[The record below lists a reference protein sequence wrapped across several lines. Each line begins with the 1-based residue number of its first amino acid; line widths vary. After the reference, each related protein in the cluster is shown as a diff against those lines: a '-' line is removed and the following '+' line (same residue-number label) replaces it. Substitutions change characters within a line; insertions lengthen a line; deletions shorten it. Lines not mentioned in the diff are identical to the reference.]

1 MRRDSLFSIAP
12 HAPFLP
18 TLVDR
23 VLDGTLLRGWKREGA
38 FWLSDVT
45 IILPTRRSRLALA
58 AEFAKKLGGAVLLP
72 DIRTFGGEHAEEEPF
87 LPPYDTPPSAAAASP
102 LERRLA
108 LSRLVRL
115 FAEKAGSFAT
125 PPSASEVFWLA
136 DSLGTVFDDL
146 TIEGVPASA
155 LRELVPEELA
165 GNWQQVLQ
173 FLEVALT
180 YWPAELA
187 QRGKTDAAAAR
198 NERLARQAEA
208 AIHLYGDRP
217 VIAAGSTG
225 SIPATANLLAAI
237 ADLPRGAV
245 LLPGL
250 DTSFSPEQHDLM
262 VKGEVTES
270 HPQFV
275 LMKLLRRLGAAV
287 SEVTEL
293 AGDHPRTSLVR
304 AALAPAADTPAW
316 AALREGIDVDAALAG
331 VGILAAPNADTEA
344 RAIALAARATL
355 AEGRT
360 VGIIAR
366 DQTLARRIAVEL
378 KRYDVIV
385 DDAAGTPLYQSG
397 AGRLA
402 RQVLAVAASNFGAVD
417 TVALLRNAAVTLG
430 VGRGKVWRA
439 VDDLDRQLRRDRP
452 RAGLDGLTKLGDKEN
467 VHTFL
472 AALGAAL
479 APITA
484 LVAKPQLTAAD
495 LAAALVASLDGLIA
509 DTDTAGQALPG
520 IDEFRRWADEVTSL
534 GPMGAPFP
542 PTFLDSVLEAL
553 LTGVTAAGRP
563 TERDDIAIWGELEA
577 RLQSPDLMILAG
589 VNEDIWPPVADPGP
603 WLSRGMRLGIGLE
616 PPERRQGQAAHD
628 FAMAVGNAG
637 VLIAYAERIGTS
649 PALPSALLQRLD
661 AFIGEPAA
669 EALRERGARWLREAT
684 AIDFAGIPRPAPRPA
699 PNPPAKIRPRRL
711 GVTSIERLMR
721 SPYDIYAE
729 HVLRLRR
736 MEPLG
741 TEPNARERGTMIHEV
756 FENAVAAGLDFESRT
771 ALGQMMD
778 MAREAFAG
786 LDAISERRE
795 IWLKRFER
803 AAQQFLAF
811 ERGRDGDIAQRHAE
825 HRGEWL
831 FPALDGFVLTGK
843 ADRLDIRRDGTLEII
858 DFKTGGI
865 PTPGDMRNF
874 DAPQLLLEA
883 GMANAG
889 IFTEIGPRHT
899 SELTYIKIG
908 LGPAAFQVTPFKL
921 PKGMALMDA
930 VDEIVRRMQRHV
942 DTFLLHD
949 LPMTARVR
957 PRVETGRKSFP
968 GDYDHLARTDE
979 WTLTAGV
986 DDP

>member
-23 VLDGTLLRGWKREGA
+23 VLDGTLLRGWRRDDA
-38 FWLSDVT
+38 FWLADVT

-87 LPPYDTPPSAAAASP
+87 LPPYDMPPSAPAASP

-108 LSRLVRL
+108 LSHLVRL

-155 LRELVPEELA
+155 LRELVPDELA
-165 GNWQQVLQ
+165 GNWQQIVQ

-180 YWPAELA
+180 YWPAELRE
-187 QRGKTDAAAAR
+187 RGKTDAAEAR

-208 AIHLYGDRP
+208 AIHLYDDRP

-237 ADLPRGAV
+237 ADLPRGALV
-245 LLPGL
+245 LPGL
-250 DTSFSPEQHDLM
+250 DTSFSPEQHDAML
-262 VKGEVTES
+262 KGEVS
-270 HPQFV
+270 QGHPQFV
-275 LMKLLRRLGAAV
+275 LMKLLRHLGAAV
-287 SEVTEL
+287 SEVNEL
-293 AGDHPRTSLVR
+293 AHAHPRTTLVR
-304 AALAPAADTPAW
+304 AALAPAAETPDW
-316 AALREGIDVDAALAG
+316 AEKRKAIDVAAAIEGI
-331 VGILAAPNADTEA
+331 GILAAPNADTEA
-344 RAIALAARATL
+344 RAIALAARASL

-366 DQTLARRIAVEL
+366 DQTLARRISVEL
-378 KRYDVIV
+378 KRYGVNV
-385 DDAAGTPLYQSG
+385 DDAAGTPLYQSA

-402 RQVLAVAASNFGAVD
+402 RQILAVAANNFAAVD
-417 TVALLRNAAVTLG
+417 TVALLRNAAITLG
-430 VGRGKVWRA
+430 RERKEVWKCA
-439 VDDLDRQLRRDRP
+439 DDLDWHLRRERP
-452 RAGLDGLTKLGDKEN
+452 KEAGLPGLLGLGKSE
-467 VHTFL
+467 TL
-472 AALGAAL
+472 LELLTALGAAL

-484 LVAKPQLTAAD
+484 LVAKPSLVAAD
-495 LAAALVASLDGLIA
+495 LAAALVASIDSLVGE
-509 DTDTAGQALPG
+509 TDLPG
-520 IDEFRRWADEVTSL
+520 MAEFRRWADEVASL
-534 GPMGAPFP
+534 GPSGTPFP
-542 PTFLDSVLEAL
+542 PQFLDSVLKAL
-553 LTGVTAAGRP
+553 LAGVTAAGRP

-603 WLSRGMRLGIGLE
+603 WLSRGMRLAIGLE

-628 FAMAVGNAG
+628 FAMAVGNAR
-637 VLIAYAERIGTS
+637 VLIAYARRIGTS

-661 AFIGEPAA
+661 AFIGEDAA
-669 EALRERGARWLREAT
+669 QALRQQGARWLAEAQ
-684 AIDFAGIPRPAPRPA
+684 AIDYAGIPKPAPRPA
-699 PNPPAKIRPRRL
+699 PNPEAGARPRRL
-711 GVTSIERLMR
+711 SITEIEPLMR
-721 SPYDIYAE
+721 SPYDIYAK
-729 HVLRLRR
+729 HVLRLRKL
-736 MEPLG
+736 EPLG
-741 TEPNARERGTMIHEV
+741 TEPSARERGTMIHNV
-756 FENAVAAGLDFESRT
+756 FEQAVAAQLDLESRD
-771 ALGQMMD
+771 ALPQMMD
-778 MAREAFAG
+778 MAQQAFAG
-786 LDAISERRE
+786 LDAIKERRE

-803 AAQQFLAF
+803 AALQFLAY
-811 ERGRDGDIAQRHAE
+811 ERGRDDQIAKRHAE
-825 HRGEWL
+825 RKAEWH
-831 FPALDGFVLTGK
+831 FPSLDGFVLVGK
-843 ADRLDIRRDGTLEII
+843 ADRIDVKRDGTLEII
-858 DFKTGGI
+858 DFKTGGV
-865 PTPGDMRNF
+865 PSPGDMRSF

-883 GMANAG
+883 AMANAG
-889 IFTEIGPRHT
+889 TFAEIGPRQT

-908 LGPAAFQVTPFKL
+908 LGPAAFQVTPFRL
-921 PKGMALMDA
+921 PKGMVLMDA
-930 VDEIVRRMQRHV
+930 VDEIVRRLQRHV
-942 DTFLLHD
+942 DAFLLTQT
-949 LPMTARVR
+949 PMIPRVR
-957 PRVETGRKSFP
+957 PRLETGRKSFP

>member
-1 MRRDSLFSIAP
+1 MRRDSLFTIAP
-12 HAPFLP
+12 HAPFLA

-58 AEFAKKLGGAVLLP
+58 AEFANRLGGTVLLP
-72 DIRTFGGEHAEEEPF
+72 DIRTFGGEQAEEEPF
-87 LPPYDTPPSAAAASP
+87 LPPYDMPPSPPAAGL

-108 LSRLVRL
+108 LSLLVRA
-115 FAEKAGSFAT
+115 FAERAGSFAT
-125 PPSASEVFWLA
+125 PPSASEVFWLT

-146 TIEGVPASA
+146 TIEGVSPAA

-165 GNWQQVLQ
+165 GNWQQILE
-173 FLEVALT
+173 FLEVAFT
-180 YWPAELA
+180 YWPRHLA
-187 QRGKTDAAAAR
+187 DIGKTDAAEAR
-198 NERLARQAEA
+198 NDRLARQADA

-225 SIPATANLLAAI
+225 SIPATAKLLAAI

-245 LLPGL
+245 LFPGL
-250 DTSFSPEQHDLM
+250 DTSFTPVQHDLM
-262 VKGEVTES
+262 LKGEATEG

-293 AGDHPRTSLVR
+293 ADDHPRTRLVR
-304 AALAPAADTPAW
+304 AALAPASETPDWARMRETIDVA
-316 AALREGIDVDAALAG
+316 AALEHAA
-331 VGILAAPNADTEA
+331 ILAAPNADTEA

-355 AEGRT
+355 AAGKT

-366 DQTLARRIAVEL
+366 DQTLARRISVEL
-378 KRYDVIV
+378 KRYGVNV
-385 DDAAGTPLYQSG
+385 DDAAGTPLYQSA

-402 RQVLAVAASNFGAVD
+402 RQILAVAASNFAAVD
-417 TVALLRNAAVTLG
+417 TVALLRNAAVSLG
-430 VGRGKVWRA
+430 LGRGDVWRA
-439 VDDLDRQLRRDRP
+439 ADDLDWQLRRKRP
-452 RAGLDGLTKLGDKEN
+452 LAGLEGLHGLSDKEEL
-467 VHTFL
+467 HQLLT
-472 AALGAAL
+472 ALGTAL
-479 APITA
+479 GPVTA
-484 LVAKPQLTAAD
+484 LVAKPSLTATD
-495 LAAALVASLDGLIA
+495 LASALVAAIDGLIGDA
-509 DTDTAGQALPG
+509 ELPG
-520 IDEFRRWADEVTSL
+520 IPEFRRWAEEVAEL
-534 GPMGAPFP
+534 GPVGAPFP
-542 PTFLDSVLEAL
+542 PLFLDSVLDAL
-553 LTGVTAAGRP
+553 LAGVTAAGRP

-628 FAMAVGNAG
+628 FAMAVGNAN
-637 VLIAYAERIGTS
+637 VLIAYALRIGTS
-649 PALPSALLQRLD
+649 PALPSPLVQRLD
-661 AFIGEPAA
+661 AFIGETHARALRQQGAQWLRQA
-669 EALRERGARWLREAT
+669 EA
-684 AIDFAGIPRPAPRPA
+684 IDYAGIPKPAPRPS
-699 PNPPAKIRPRRL
+699 PNPPSKIRPRRL
-711 GVTSIERLMR
+711 SITEIEPLMR
-721 SPYDIYAE
+721 SPYDIYAK

-736 MEPLG
+736 QEPLG
-741 TEPNARERGTMIHEV
+741 TEPSARERGTMIHGV
-756 FENAVAAGLDFESRT
+756 FEKAVSEHLDLESGAALRE
-771 ALGQMMD
+771 MMG
-778 MAREAFAG
+778 MAQQAFAG
-786 LDAISERRE
+786 LDAIKERRD

-803 AAQQFLAF
+803 AAVQFLAY
-811 ERGRDGDIAQRHAE
+811 ERARDGEVTARHAE
-825 HRGEWL
+825 KKGEWR
-831 FPALDGFVLTGK
+831 FPALDGFVLVGK
-843 ADRLDIRRDGTLEII
+843 ADRLDVKRDGTLEII
-858 DFKTGGI
+858 DFKTGGV
-865 PTPGDMRNF
+865 PAPADMRNF

-883 GMANAG
+883 AMANAG
-889 IFTEIGPRHT
+889 VFEDIGARPS

-908 LGPAAFQVTPFKL
+908 LGPAAFQVTPFRL
-921 PKGMALMDA
+921 PKGMAMMDA

-957 PRVETGRKSFP
+957 PRVETGRKSWP

>member
-1 MRRDSLFSIAP
+1 MRRDSLFTIAP
-12 HAPFLP
+12 HAPFLAS
-18 TLVDR
+18 LVDR

-58 AEFAKKLGGAVLLP
+58 AEFAKKLGGTVLLP
-72 DIRTFGGEHAEEEPF
+72 DIRTFGGEQAEEEPF
-87 LPPYDTPPSAAAASP
+87 LPPYDLPPSPPAASP

-108 LSRLVRL
+108 LSRLVRA
-115 FAEKAGSFAT
+115 FAERAGSFAT

-146 TIEGVPASA
+146 TIENVSPVA

-165 GNWQQVLQ
+165 GNWQQILE
-173 FLEVALT
+173 FLDVAFT
-180 YWPAELA
+180 YWPQHLA
-187 QRGKTDAAAAR
+187 AIGKTDAAEAR
-198 NERLARQAEA
+198 NDRLARQADA

-225 SIPATANLLAAI
+225 SIPATAKLLAAI

-250 DTSFSPEQHDLM
+250 DTSFTPVQHDLM
-262 VKGEVTES
+262 LKGEVTEG

-293 AGDHPRTSLVR
+293 VGDHPRTRLVR
-304 AALAPAADTPAW
+304 AALAPASETPDWARMRETIDVS
-316 AALREGIDVDAALAG
+316 AALEDAA
-331 VGILAAPNADTEA
+331 ILAAPNADTEA

-355 AEGRT
+355 AEGKT

-366 DQTLARRIAVEL
+366 DQTLARRISVEL
-378 KRYDVIV
+378 KRYGVNV
-385 DDAAGTPLYQSG
+385 DDAAGTPLYQSA

-402 RQVLAVAASNFGAVD
+402 RQILAVAASNFAAVD
-417 TVALLRNAAVTLG
+417 TVALLRNAAVSLG
-430 VGRGKVWRA
+430 LGRGDVWRA
-439 VDDLDRQLRRDRP
+439 ADDLDWQLRRNRP
-452 RAGLDGLTKLGDKEN
+452 LAGLSGLIGLSDREGLHA
-467 VHTFL
+467 VL
-472 AALGAAL
+472 AALGTAL
-479 APITA
+479 APITT
-484 LVAKPQLTAAD
+484 LVAKPSLSAAD
-495 LAAALVASLDGLIA
+495 LASALVAAMDGLVGDA
-509 DTDTAGQALPG
+509 DLPG
-520 IDEFRRWADEVTSL
+520 LPEFRRWAEEVASL
-534 GPMGAPFP
+534 GPVGTPFP
-542 PTFLDSVLEAL
+542 PLFLDSVLKAL
-553 LTGVTAAGRP
+553 LAGVTAAGLP

-628 FAMAVGNAG
+628 FTMAVGNAR
-637 VLIAYAERIGTS
+637 VLVAYAQRIGTS
-649 PALPSALLQRLD
+649 PALPSPLVQRLD
-661 AFIGEPAA
+661 AFIGEAHAKALRDRGAQWLRQA
-669 EALRERGARWLREAT
+669 EA
-684 AIDFAGIPRPAPRPA
+684 IDHAGIPRPAPRPS
-699 PNPPAKIRPRRL
+699 PNPKAAIRPRRL
-711 GVTSIERLMR
+711 SITEVEPLMR
-721 SPYDIYAE
+721 SPYDIYAK

-736 MEPLG
+736 QEPLG
-741 TEPNARERGTMIHEV
+741 TEPSARERGTMIHGV
-756 FENAVAAGLDFESRT
+756 FEKAVSEHLDLESGAALRE
-771 ALGQMMD
+771 MMG
-778 MAREAFAG
+778 MAQQAFAG
-786 LDAISERRE
+786 LDAIKERRD

-803 AAQQFLAF
+803 AAIQFLAY
-811 ERGRDGDIAQRHAE
+811 ERGRDGEIAGRHAE
-825 HRGEWL
+825 KKGEWV
-831 FPALDGFVLTGK
+831 FPALDGFVLVGK
-843 ADRLDIRRDGTLEII
+843 ADRIDIRRDGTLEII
-858 DFKTGGI
+858 DFKTGGV
-865 PTPGDMRNF
+865 PAPADMRNF

-883 GMANAG
+883 AMANAG
-889 IFTEIGPRHT
+889 IFEEIGPRET
-899 SELTYIKIG
+899 AELTYIKIG
-908 LGPAAFQVTPFKL
+908 LGPAAFQVTPFRL

-949 LPMTARVR
+949 VPMTARVR
-957 PRVETGRKSFP
+957 PRVETGRKSYP

>member
-1 MRRDSLFSIAP
+1 MRRDSLFTIAP

-23 VLDGTLLRGWKREGA
+23 VLDGTLLRGWQREGA

-58 AEFAKKLGGAVLLP
+58 AEFAKKLGGTVLLP

-87 LPPYDTPPSAAAASP
+87 LPPYDLPPSAPAASP

-108 LSRLVRL
+108 LSRLVRA
-115 FAEKAGSFAT
+115 FAEQAGSFAT

-165 GNWQQVLQ
+165 GNWQQILQ

-180 YWPAELA
+180 YWPQHLESV
-187 QRGKTDAAAAR
+187 GKTDLAQAR
-198 NERLARQAEA
+198 NERLARQADA

-225 SIPATANLLAAI
+225 SIPATAKLLAAI

-245 LLPGL
+245 VLPGL
-250 DTSFSPEQHDLM
+250 DTSFSPQQHDLM
-262 VKGEVTES
+262 LKGEAAES

-287 SEVTEL
+287 ADVSEL
-293 AGDHPRTSLVR
+293 AGDNPRTRLVR
-304 AALAPAADTPAW
+304 AALAPAAETPDWARQRESIDIDTALDG
-316 AALREGIDVDAALAG
+316 AA
-331 VGILAAPNADTEA
+331 ILAAPNADTEA

-355 AEGRT
+355 AEGKT

-366 DQTLARRIAVEL
+366 DQTLARRISVEL
-378 KRYDVIV
+378 KRYGVNV
-385 DDAAGTPLYQSG
+385 DDAAGTPLYQSA

-402 RQVLAVAASNFGAVD
+402 RQVLAVAASNFAAVD
-417 TVALLRNAAVTLG
+417 TVALLRNAAVNLG
-430 VGRGKVWRA
+430 LDRFEVRKRA
-439 VDDLDRQLRRDRP
+439 DDLDWHLRRDRP
-452 RAGLDGLTKLGDKEN
+452 KEAGLKGLKEFTKSEPLIEL
-467 VHTFL
+467 L
-472 AALGAAL
+472 AALGTAL
-479 APITA
+479 APITT
-484 LVAKPQLTAAD
+484 LVAKPSVAAAD
-495 LAAALVASLDGLIA
+495 LAAALVAAIDGLVG
-509 DTDTAGQALPG
+509 DTDLPG
-520 IDEFRRWADEVTSL
+520 LPEFRRWAEEAASL
-534 GPMGAPFP
+534 GPVGTPFP
-542 PTFLDSVLEAL
+542 PQFLDSVLKAL
-553 LTGVTAAGRP
+553 LTGVTAAGQP

-603 WLSRGMRLGIGLE
+603 WLSRGMRLRIGLE

-628 FAMAVGNAG
+628 FAMAFGNAN
-637 VLIAYAERIGTS
+637 VLIAYARRIGTS
-649 PALPSALLQRLD
+649 PALPSPLLQRLD
-661 AFIGEPAA
+661 AFIGEDAA
-669 EALRERGARWLREAT
+669 KALRQHGARWLVQAQ
-684 AIDFAGIPRPAPRPA
+684 AIDYAGIPRPAKRPD
-699 PNPPAKIRPRRL
+699 PNPPAKDRPRRL
-711 GVTSIERLMR
+711 SITEIEPLMR
-721 SPYDIYAE
+721 SPYDIYAK

-736 MEPLG
+736 QEPLG
-741 TEPNARERGTMIHEV
+741 TEPSARERGTMIHNV
-756 FENAVAAGLDFESRT
+756 FEQAVAAHLDLESGQ
-771 ALGQMMD
+771 ALGRMME
-778 MAREAFAG
+778 MAQQAFEG
-786 LDAISERRE
+786 LDAIKERRE

-803 AAQQFLAF
+803 AAVQFLAY
-811 ERGRDGDIAQRHAE
+811 ERDRDDLIAQRHAE
-825 HRGEWL
+825 RKGEWP
-831 FPALDGFVLTGK
+831 FPSLDGFVLVGK
-843 ADRLDIRRDGTLEII
+843 ADRIDVRRDGTLDII
-858 DFKTGGI
+858 DFKTGGV
-865 PTPGDMRNF
+865 PSPGDMRNF

-883 GMANAG
+883 AMANAG
-889 IFTEIGPRHT
+889 CFAEIGPRQT
-899 SELTYIKIG
+899 AELTYIKIG
-908 LGPAAFQVTPFKL
+908 LGPAAFQVTPFRL

-942 DTFLLHD
+942 DAFLLART
-949 LPMTARVR
+949 PMIPRVR